1 MPVQKL
7 CCLLMHMN
15 RDTKLTIC
23 RVCLAAVLAAACA
36 FADPITGSGAW
47 QTFPGALN
55 SDGAPFFDV
64 PSQDGV
70 NGNVGFYLS
79 GYSGAYSVRS
89 LHVTP
94 DWYGDASGD
103 AVTDFY
109 FNLSHSTLVATLR
122 MENTA
127 WSLLNEFGWYDVDN
141 PTVLHKVFSGSDVAG
156 ATVTFTPSAHYG
168 YYLTT
173 PMGGTGETYYTQSS
187 LNPAGDVTQ
196 QHFAAF
202 RSTTSAPD
210 RMWIGMEDQPLAYA
224 GLEWGGDYNDMVVEI
239 VGSPEP
245 ASGLLAGGS
254 LLALAF
260 VLRRMR
266 SRQAR

>member
-1 MPVQKL
+1 
-7 CCLLMHMN
+7 MHMN

-36 FADPITGSGAW
+36 FADPITGSGVW

-70 NGNVGFYLS
+70 NGNVGYYLS
-79 GYSGAYSVRS
+79 GYSGAYPARS

-103 AVTDFY
+103 AVTNFY
-109 FNLSHSTLVATLR
+109 FNLTHSALTATLR
-122 MENTA
+122 MENTE
-127 WSLLNEFGWYDVDN
+127 WVLLNEFGWYDVSN
-141 PTVLHKVFSGSDVAG
+141 PTVLHTIFSGSDAAG
-156 ATVTFTPSAHYG
+156 ATVVFTPSEYYG

-173 PMGGTGETYYTQSS
+173 ALGETYYTQSS
-187 LNPAGDVTQ
+187 LNPAGDRSQ

-202 RSTTSAPD
+202 RSTEAEPD
-210 RMWIGMEDQPLAYA
+210 RMWIGMEDQPLACA

-239 VGSPEP
+239 VGAPEP

-254 LLALAF
+254 LLALALG
-260 VLRRMR
+260 LRRIR
-266 SRQAR
+266 SRQAH